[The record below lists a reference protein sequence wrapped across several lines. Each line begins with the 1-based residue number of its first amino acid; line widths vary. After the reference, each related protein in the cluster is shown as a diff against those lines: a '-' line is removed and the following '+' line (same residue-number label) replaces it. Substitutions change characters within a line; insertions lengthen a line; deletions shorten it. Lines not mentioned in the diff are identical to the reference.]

1 VPLLALAYLAF
12 IGLGLPDP
20 LPGTLWPEVA
30 PAYRVPNAALGAVL
44 AALAAGYIAAGLCAG
59 QLIGALGIGGV
70 LAASVA
76 ATAFAAAGQAL
87 APPFPI
93 FVAFA
98 LFAGVGGGAVD
109 AALNAYAAT
118 HLAPRHLNWLHAC
131 WGIGATLG
139 PAGAAALLAT
149 GAGWQ
154 APYAAAAGLLGLLS
168 LGFVM
173 TRRRWDDAPA
183 PPAARASLF
192 NVLRHPVARHQ
203 ATIFFVYTGLETGAG
218 QWAATILA
226 ARGATPA
233 EAAATATLFWASLT
247 GSRIAIGFV
256 VDRVGPDRLLRLC
269 MAPMVVAALLFLLG
283 GADAFAL
290 VLLGAMLAP
299 VYPTLMARTP
309 ARLGALAVPAFG
321 LQVSAAMAGVAL
333 LPGAMGVAADL
344 FGTGAVTVLIAG
356 CAVLVAVLIARLPA
370 ARMEARNSA

>member
-44 AALAAGYIAAGLCAG
+44 AALAAGYIVAGLCAAR
-59 QLIGALGIGGV
+59 LIGALGIGGV
-70 LAASVA
+70 LAVSVG
-76 ATAFAAAGQAL
+76 ATALAAGGQAL
-87 APPFPI
+87 APPFAV
-93 FVAFA
+93 FVALA
-98 LFAGVGGGAVD
+98 LLAGAGGGAVD

-139 PAGAAALLAT
+139 PAGAAALLAA

-154 APYAAAAGLLGLLS
+154 VPYAAAAGLLGLLS
-168 LGFVM
+168 LGFVA

-183 PPAARASLF
+183 PPAVRAGAF
-192 NVLRHPVARHQ
+192 AVLRHPLARHQ
-203 ATIFFVYTGLETGAG
+203 AAIFFVYTGLEAGAG
-218 QWAATILA
+218 QWAATILT

-233 EAAATATLFWASLT
+233 EGAAAATLFWAALS

-256 VDRVGPDRLLRLC
+256 VDRVGHDRLLPLC
-269 MAPMVVAALLFLLG
+269 MPPMMGAALLLVLG
-283 GADAFAL
+283 IADAVAL
-290 VLLGAMLAP
+290 VLLGAAMAP
-299 VYPTLMARTP
+299 VYPMMMARTP
-309 ARLGALAVPAFG
+309 ARLGPLAVPAFG
-321 LQVSAAMAGVAL
+321 VQVAAAMAGVAV

-344 FGTGAVTVLIAG
+344 FGIGAVPVLIAG
-356 CAVLVAVLIARLPA
+356 CAALVAVLIHRLPVV
-370 ARMEARNSA
+370 R